1 MNAPGRG
8 ENGTVALMR
17 METHR
22 LVTAHDPLLPS
33 LLHGRTRVHANLDHE
48 LDLGAVDGGNAL
60 AQQAQVGAKARL
72 VQRTVER
79 GRVEE
84 RDAVGDRVLE
94 DGDRLLVA
102 GVFGRFIESR
112 HAHASESLLLQS
124 DESKELH
131 FGKDA
136 VQSSR
141 CNQSKFLVHC
151 G

>member
-1 MNAPGRG
+1 
-8 ENGTVALMR
+8 
-17 METHR
+17 METYR

-94 DGDRLLVA
+94 DGDGLLVA
-102 GVFGRFIESR
+102 GVFGRFIETR
-112 HAHASESLLLQS
+112 HTHASKSLLLQFS
-124 DESKELH
+124 GH
-131 FGKDA
+131 GRRG
-136 VQSSR
+136 QT
-141 CNQSKFLVHC
+141 
-151 G
+151 